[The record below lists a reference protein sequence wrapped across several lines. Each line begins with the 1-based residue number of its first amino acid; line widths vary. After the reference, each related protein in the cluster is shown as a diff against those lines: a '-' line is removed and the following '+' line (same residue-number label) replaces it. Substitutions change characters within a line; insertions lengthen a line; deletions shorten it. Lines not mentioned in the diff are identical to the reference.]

1 MAKEVIK
8 EVEKVYDKQV
18 EEEKVTPNKV
28 QEVEYTIEV
37 ISPKQTVTEPTGDI

>member
-28 QEVEYTIEV
+28 QEVEYTI
-37 ISPKQTVTEPTGDI
+37 